1 MDRPDARE
9 MIEDIISAGRV
20 GGSRGGIDLDAWEH
34 DFVSDMED
42 AAADGLWSPTERQ
55 QAKLGEIWDRI

>member
-9 MIEDIISAGRV
+9 MIEDIVSAVRV

-42 AAADGLWSPTERQ
+42 AATDGLWSPTEGQ
-55 QAKLGEIWDRI
+55 QASLRAIWDRI